1 MKGFLLPLL
10 VLFAVLRLFFVAVI
24 DAPAALGCPL
34 ASEIANGCGVSSS
47 SACTPLCNFREVIL
61 EQLHGSNFSTSLN
74 KYFEVD
80 LLTKH
85 NDQLLPVQWFFIWLS
100 FIYTPSIILL
110 CARSLKACTS
120 NNKGDPERNRKVWKR
135 GVVVNALHILFL
147 GLFAAGE
154 VYGPFPTPDLG
165 KFLLYNVIDYT
176 LPFAVLLYCWLS
188 LRAAAPASSAS
199 FSIKRRRKVD

>member
-10 VLFAVLRLFFVAVI
+10 VSFAVLRLFFVAVI

-85 NDQLLPVQWFFIWLS
+85 NDQLLPVQ
-100 FIYTPSIILL
+100 
-110 CARSLKACTS
+110 C
-120 NNKGDPERNRKVWKR
+120 NKKEDPERNRKVWKR

-154 VYGPFPTPDLG
+154 VYGPFPTSDLG